1 MKNILF
7 KRLEMNLCLIIRGKQ
22 QLKVYCFGT
31 CFAQMKDI
39 FRLIRFVDL
48 TYLIHLVPEE
58 ERCVEK
64 QCIII
69 EINIRICM
77 PLPRLF

>member
-1 MKNILF
+1 MKNILL
-7 KRLEMNLCLIIRGKQ
+7 KRIEMTLCLIIRDKQ
-22 QLKVYCFGT
+22 QLQVYCFGT
-31 CFAQMKDI
+31 CFAQMKNI

-48 TYLIHLVPEE
+48 TYLIRLVPEE

-69 EINIRICM
+69 KIKIRICV